1 MIAALIVILL
11 IILFLA
17 FFIGKNLTNVC
28 TLWLFKTYTDKS
40 VVVVIFVAFA
50 AGIIFSLLCYLIA
63 KFIRLSHE
71 NEVADARNLGLK
83 EKKKQDKIDQKLA
96 RQQEKL
102 EKKQNAGAAKTTPAN
117 PSKSENKVESSLKS
131 TDKVNS
137 IEDRIHE

>member
-1 MIAALIVILL
+1 MIAALIIILL

-40 VVVVIFVAFA
+40 VVVVIFIAFA

-71 NEVADARNLGLK
+71 NEVADARNIGLK
-83 EKKKQDKIDQKLA
+83 EKKKQEKIERKLA
-96 RQQEKL
+96 
-102 EKKQNAGAAKTTPAN
+102 KKASAAA
-117 PSKSENKVESSLKS
+117 PSKSENPVESSSKS

>member
-1 MIAALIVILL
+1 MIAALIIILL
-11 IILFLA
+11 ILIFLA

-40 VVVVIFVAFA
+40 IVVVIFIAFA
-50 AGIIFSLLCYLIA
+50 AGIIFSLLCYLVA
-63 KFIRLSHE
+63 KLIRLSHE

-96 RQQEKL
+96 KQQEKIN
-102 EKKQNAGAAKTTPAN
+102 KKQKPAVQENAKPQN
-117 PSKSENKVESSLKS
+117 NLESSSKS
-131 TDKVNS
+131 TDKVNN

>member
-17 FFIGKNLTNVC
+17 FFIGKNLSNVC

-40 VVVVIFVAFA
+40 IVVVIFVAFA

-71 NEVADARNLGLK
+71 NEVANARNLGLK
-83 EKKKQDKIDQKLA
+83 EKKKQEKIERKLA
-96 RQQEKL
+96 
-102 EKKQNAGAAKTTPAN
+102 KKASAAA
-117 PSKSENKVESSLKS
+117 PSKSENPVESSSKS

>member
-1 MIAALIVILL
+1 MIAALIIILL

-40 VVVVIFVAFA
+40 VVVVIFIAFA

-83 EKKKQDKIDQKLA
+83 EKKKQDKIDKKLA
-96 RQQEKL
+96 KQQEKL
-102 EKKQNAGAAKTTPAN
+102 DKKQNAGAAKATPAT
-117 PSKSENKVESSLKS
+117 PTKSENKVESSSKT
-131 TDKVNS
+131 TDKVVN
-137 IEDRIHE
+137 IEDRIHD

>member
-1 MIAALIVILL
+1 MIAALIIILL

-17 FFIGKNLTNVC
+17 FFIGKNLSNVC
-28 TLWLFKTYTDKS
+28 TLWLFRTYTDKS
-40 VVVVIFVAFA
+40 IVVVIFIAFA

-96 RQQEKL
+96 KQQEKIN
-102 EKKQNAGAAKTTPAN
+102 KKQKPASVTT
-117 PSKSENKVESSLKS
+117 PSKSENPVESSSKS

>member
-1 MIAALIVILL
+1 MIAALIIILL
-11 IILFLA
+11 ILIFLA

-40 VVVVIFVAFA
+40 IVVVIFVAFA

-83 EKKKQDKIDQKLA
+83 EKKKQEKIERKLA
-96 RQQEKL
+96 
-102 EKKQNAGAAKTTPAN
+102 KKASAAA
-117 PSKSENKVESSLKS
+117 PSKSENPVESSSKS

>member
-1 MIAALIVILL
+1 MIAALIIILL

-17 FFIGKNLTNVC
+17 FFIGKNLSNVC

-40 VVVVIFVAFA
+40 VVVVIFIAFA

-96 RQQEKL
+96 KQQEKIN
-102 EKKQNAGAAKTTPAN
+102 KKQKPVSAVA
-117 PSKSENKVESSLKS
+117 PSKSENTVESSSKS

>member
-1 MIAALIVILL
+1 MPRCARNDVWSFTMIAALIVILL

-17 FFIGKNLTNVC
+17 FFIGKNLSNVC

-40 VVVVIFVAFA
+40 IVVVIFVAFA

-83 EKKKQDKIDQKLA
+83 EKKKQEKIERKLA
-96 RQQEKL
+96 
-102 EKKQNAGAAKTTPAN
+102 KKASAAA
-117 PSKSENKVESSLKS
+117 PSKSENPVESSSKS

>member
-1 MIAALIVILL
+1 MIAALIIILL

-17 FFIGKNLTNVC
+17 FFIGKNLSNVC

-40 VVVVIFVAFA
+40 IVVVIFVAFA

-83 EKKKQDKIDQKLA
+83 EKKKQEKIERKLA
-96 RQQEKL
+96 
-102 EKKQNAGAAKTTPAN
+102 KKASAAA
-117 PSKSENKVESSLKS
+117 PSKSENPVESSSKS

>member
-1 MIAALIVILL
+1 MIAALIIILL
-11 IILFLA
+11 ILIFLA

-40 VVVVIFVAFA
+40 IVVVIFIAFA
-50 AGIIFSLLCYLIA
+50 AGIIFSLLCYLVA
-63 KFIRLSHE
+63 KLIRLSHE

-96 RQQEKL
+96 KQQEKL
-102 EKKQNAGAAKTTPAN
+102 DKKNGKSQTSTAKAQNN
-117 PSKSENKVESSLKS
+117 LESSPKS
-131 TDKVNS
+131 TDKVNN

>member
-1 MIAALIVILL
+1 MIAALIIILL

-40 VVVVIFVAFA
+40 VVVVIFIAFA

-63 KFIRLSHE
+63 KFVRISHE

-83 EKKKQDKIDQKLA
+83 EKKKQDKIDKKLA
-96 RQQEKL
+96 KQQEKL
-102 EKKQNAGAAKTTPAN
+102 DKKQAAPV
-117 PSKSENKVESSLKS
+117 PKSENKVESSSKS

>member
-1 MIAALIVILL
+1 MIAALIIILL

-28 TLWLFKTYTDKS
+28 TLWLFRTYTDKS
-40 VVVVIFVAFA
+40 VVVVIFIAFA

-83 EKKKQDKIDQKLA
+83 EKKKQDKIDKKLA
-96 RQQEKL
+96 KQQEKL
-102 EKKQNAGAAKTTPAN
+102 DKKQKPASAET
-117 PSKSENKVESSLKS
+117 PSKSENKVESSTKS

>member
-1 MIAALIVILL
+1 MIAALIIILL

-17 FFIGKNLTNVC
+17 FFIGKNLSNVC

-50 AGIIFSLLCYLIA
+50 AGIIFSLLCYLIT

-83 EKKKQDKIDQKLA
+83 EKKKQDKIDKKLA
-96 RQQEKL
+96 KQQEKL
-102 EKKQNAGAAKTTPAN
+102 DKKQGAGTST
-117 PSKSENKVESSLKS
+117 KSENKVESSSKS

>member
-1 MIAALIVILL
+1 MIAALIIILL

-40 VVVVIFVAFA
+40 VVVVIFIAFA
-50 AGIIFSLLCYLIA
+50 AGIVFSILCYLVA

-83 EKKKQDKIDQKLA
+83 EKKKQDKIDRKLA
-96 RQQEKL
+96 KQQEKL
-102 EKKQNAGAAKTTPAN
+102 DKKQNAGAATSSNTTA
-117 PSKSENKVESSLKS
+117 SKSENKVESSSKN

>member
-1 MIAALIVILL
+1 MIAALIIILL

-17 FFIGKNLTNVC
+17 FFIGKNLSNVC

-83 EKKKQDKIDQKLA
+83 EKKKQEKIERKLA
-96 RQQEKL
+96 
-102 EKKQNAGAAKTTPAN
+102 KKASAAA
-117 PSKSENKVESSLKS
+117 PSKSENPVESSSKS

>member
-1 MIAALIVILL
+1 MIAALIIILL

-40 VVVVIFVAFA
+40 VVVVIFIAFA

-83 EKKKQDKIDQKLA
+83 EKKKQDKIDKKLA
-96 RQQEKL
+96 KQQVKL
-102 EKKQNAGAAKTTPAN
+102 DKKQKPASVET
-117 PSKSENKVESSLKS
+117 PSKSENKVESSSKS

>member
-1 MIAALIVILL
+1 MIAALIIILL

-17 FFIGKNLTNVC
+17 FFIGKNLSNVC

-40 VVVVIFVAFA
+40 IVVVIFVAFA

-63 KFIRLSHE
+63 KFVRLSHE

-83 EKKKQDKIDQKLA
+83 EKKKQEKIERKLA
-96 RQQEKL
+96 
-102 EKKQNAGAAKTTPAN
+102 KKASAAA
-117 PSKSENKVESSLKS
+117 PSKSENPVESSSKS

>member
-1 MIAALIVILL
+1 MIAALIIILL

-40 VVVVIFVAFA
+40 VVVVIFIAFA

-71 NEVADARNLGLK
+71 NEVADARNVGLK
-83 EKKKQDKIDQKLA
+83 EKKKQ
-96 RQQEKL
+96 EKL
-102 EKKQNAGAAKTTPAN
+102 DKKIQKQEEKIKKKET
-117 PSKSENKVESSLKS
+117 KSSEKSSQSSVESQPKPA
-131 TDKVNS
+131 DKVN

>member
-1 MIAALIVILL
+1 MIAALIIILL

-17 FFIGKNLTNVC
+17 FFIGKNLSNVC

-40 VVVVIFVAFA
+40 VVVVIFIAFA

-83 EKKKQDKIDQKLA
+83 EKKKQDKIERKLA
-96 RQQEKL
+96 
-102 EKKQNAGAAKTTPAN
+102 KKASAAA
-117 PSKSENKVESSLKS
+117 PSKSENPVESSSKS

>member
-17 FFIGKNLTNVC
+17 FFIGKNLSNVC

-40 VVVVIFVAFA
+40 IVVVIFVAFA

-83 EKKKQDKIDQKLA
+83 EKKKQEKIERKLA
-96 RQQEKL
+96 
-102 EKKQNAGAAKTTPAN
+102 KKASAAA
-117 PSKSENKVESSLKS
+117 PSKSENPVESSSKF